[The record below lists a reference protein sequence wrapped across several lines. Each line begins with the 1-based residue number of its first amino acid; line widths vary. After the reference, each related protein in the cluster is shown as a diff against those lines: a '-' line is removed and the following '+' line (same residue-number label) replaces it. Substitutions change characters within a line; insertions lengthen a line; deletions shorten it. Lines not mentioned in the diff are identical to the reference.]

1 MAWQLAI
8 VEIDGKKYYDDTRL
22 REYRNVDNFMDSI
35 QYSELGTRNVK
46 LIQERTDLLEKKR
59 IRQQPGGKRL

>member
-8 VEIDGKKYYDDTRL
+8 VEIDGKKYYDDVRL

-35 QYSELGTRNVK
+35 QYSELGTRKVK
-46 LIQERTDLLEKKR
+46 PIHERTDLLDKKR
-59 IRQQPGGKRL
+59 VRQRPGGKRL